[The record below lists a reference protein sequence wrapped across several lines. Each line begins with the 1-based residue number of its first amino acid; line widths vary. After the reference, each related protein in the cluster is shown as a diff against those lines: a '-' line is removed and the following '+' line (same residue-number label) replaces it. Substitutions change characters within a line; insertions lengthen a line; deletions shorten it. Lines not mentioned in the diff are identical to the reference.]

1 MTFFERVES
10 LSSRFLSERSYEL
23 IVAPAIADLQHDIS
37 SGHPLSRTQSRA
49 SVLVALAGAAYE
61 DLTADSSVLRIAGLA
76 LIPACYYTFLIFLCV
91 PQAADFVAAN
101 LGRLAIPAAIAVL
114 SFGPVLVC
122 CWPERTPRR
131 SIQPDALRPCSGQAA
146 DA

>member
-1 MTFFERVES
+1 MTFIERIET

-23 IVAPAIADLQHDIS
+23 IVAPAIADLQHDTD
-37 SGHPLSRTQSRA
+37 SGTARSHVQGRV
-49 SVLVALAGAAYE
+49 SVLVAFAGALCE
-61 DLTADSSVLRIAGLA
+61 ELTADSSVLRIAGLA

-91 PQAADFVAAN
+91 PQAADYVAEN

-114 SFGPVLVC
+114 SFGPVLAC
-122 CWPERTPRR
+122 CWPERAPRR
-131 SIQPDALRPCSGQAA
+131 PMQPDAA